1 KNSTD
6 KHNFCCNVFN
16 INYKYCKKKDEL
28 IFKII
33 SDRFLHSMVRGV
45 IGCLVDVGRG
55 RLDFEETKNNFQ
67 KGEKIKTT
75 YLPGNA
81 LFLKNIYY

>member
-1 KNSTD
+1 
-6 KHNFCCNVFN
+6 
-16 INYKYCKKKDEL
+16 
-28 IFKII
+28 
-33 SDRFLHSMVRGV
+33 MVRAI
-45 IGCLVDVGRG
+45 IGCLIDLGRG
-55 RLDFEETKNNFQ
+55 RLQLEDTKTKFL